1 MILSL
6 TYNFFYNKND
16 LDILSMSLSNL
27 KVYAISTAFY
37 LILYTL
43 ILYLDNLLIK
53 KIFYIVF
60 IFDIFYLV
68 INIISTVL
76 PSEYSIIKSIKKKL
90 NIFRNEQ
97 DSEEKKEKSIEKP
110 IEKPIQIAVEKPI
123 EKKEVKKKVEIQLDT
138 KIN

>member
-27 KVYAISTAFY
+27 KVYGISTAFY

-43 ILYLDNLLIK
+43 ILYLDNPLIK

-110 IEKPIQIAVEKPI
+110 IINTVEKPI
-123 EKKEVKKKVEIQLDT
+123 IKPFEKAVEKKVEIKLET

>member
-16 LDILSMSLSNL
+16 LDILIMSLSNL
-27 KVYAISTAFY
+27 KVYAISTTFY
-37 LILYTL
+37 LILLTL
-43 ILYLDNLLIK
+43 ILYLENQLVK

-68 INIISTVL
+68 INIISNVL

-90 NIFRNEQ
+90 NFYKENEI
-97 DSEEKKEKSIEKP
+97 SEEIKSDKIN
-110 IEKPIQIAVEKPI
+110 
-123 EKKEVKKKVEIQLDT
+123 EVKME
-138 KIN
+138 KINVINKIN

>member
-97 DSEEKKEKSIEKP
+97 DSEEKP
-110 IEKPIQIAVEKPI
+110 VEKVVEKVVEKNVVKPVENPI
-123 EKKEVKKKVEIQLDT
+123 IKALEKKVEIQLEE